1 MKSSF
6 DNIRIPISF
15 SEKPAADLNLV
26 AYLFSRNGKLLETT
40 PVRGET
46 AEFNT
51 AGVNPRLYKIYIAP
65 ATDSKIDAINS
76 IAELERFKPYELVLD
91 INREGVINPVIIP
104 DEFSRFWFFR
114 RCRVRGNV
122 IKNFSMGTL
131 TQDRGICHAR
141 VHICEV
147 DRILFW
153 INRIPD
159 RIITR
164 IPEIVVTPQWPI
176 PIPEPDPEPF
186 DGFVDPQIPR
196 INALNPQ
203 PLPPVDA
210 GRVRFGFNAASE
222 FSAQVDAPVQARI
235 NPAKAA
241 PAEIA
246 AAQSALLASPRV
258 LNALNSG
265 NATVIRKAIVDN
277 FAIFH
282 PYFCHIPWL
291 WPYFYRYD
299 ELALA
304 YTDLNGAFDITF
316 RYVDSGDKPDLYFWV
331 EVLIDG
337 VWTTVYRPSIPC
349 HTHWNYVCGSAV
361 TIRVTDPRVRW
372 ECNDIIDGD
381 ILWIKTIGSGA
392 SVSHIQQTD
401 SNSIIQGKNF
411 NHIGLSD
418 YLGINSIAA
427 NNKLSP
433 FGNNLHF
440 VVQFGSGLPAAGM
453 YYYRWSYRKLRNADL
468 SSAPAAAP
476 VSLHQGQS
484 LYKAYTYEYYDA
496 LMHKHFGQNAF
507 KLGPNSVNGQ
517 DDLFIIPPAMPADN
531 PVNAPELSPLW
542 DQNTLTVN
550 VDSTK
555 LDDGLYEFILEL
567 FDSNGNKLSA
577 IPKHLFQVPH
587 YSSFAP
593 SVDAPDIN
601 LLLNGG
607 NADGFKMKLRIDNSA
622 CAANVYKIKVN
633 GTEVTSDC
641 CGFVPYPAGA
651 DIEIAYR
658 AYHPHNLATFGFNV
672 QKGTCNDA
680 SQQAFTNA
688 SGMVIGNADNYV
700 RDIFSIYR
708 KEFSPAQLL
717 GVCAA
722 GGKAAFAEHLNVY
735 SLATN
740 GYGRLNYLDAAGLA
754 AFALE
759 PA

>member
-15 SEKPAADLNLV
+15 SEKPTEDIPLI
-26 AYLFSRNGKLLETT
+26 AYLFSRSGKLLESM
-40 PVRGET
+40 PVR
-46 AEFNT
+46 AEVIEFKT
-51 AGVNPRLYKIYIAP
+51 AGVNPRLYKIYVAP
-65 ATDSKIDAINS
+65 ASDKTTDAITTL
-76 IAELERFKPYELVLD
+76 AELERFKPYELVLD
-91 INREGVINPVIIP
+91 IDREGVINPALIP
-104 DEFSRFWFFR
+104 GEFSRFWFFR
-114 RCRVRGNV
+114 RCRVRGRV
-122 IKNFSMGTL
+122 IKNFSMGSL

-153 INRIPD
+153 ISRIPD
-159 RIITR
+159 RIILK

-176 PIPEPDPEPF
+176 PVPEPDPEPF
-186 DGFVDPQIPR
+186 SGLFERR
-196 INALNPQ
+196 ISVINELNPQ
-203 PLPPVDA
+203 PLPPIDS
-210 GRVRFGFNAASE
+210 GRISFGFNAASE
-222 FSAQVDAPVQARI
+222 FSVVQESSVMSRI
-235 NPAKAA
+235 NQLKTA
-241 PAEIA
+241 PAELTS
-246 AAQSALLASPRV
+246 AQTAIMSSPRV

-265 NATVIRKAIVDN
+265 NAALIRKTIVDN
-277 FAIFH
+277 FAVFH
-282 PYFCHIPWL
+282 PYFCHVSWL

-299 ELALA
+299 QVALA
-304 YTDLNGAFDITF
+304 YTDLNGAFDVTF
-316 RYVDSGDKPDLYFWV
+316 RYLDSGDKPDLYFWI

-337 VWTTVYRPSIPC
+337 VWTTVYKPSIPC
-349 HTHWNYVCGSAV
+349 HTYWDYVCGSA
-361 TIRVTDPRVRW
+361 IILRVTDPRVRW

-381 ILWIKTIGSGA
+381 IVWFKTIGSGA

-401 SNSIIQGKNF
+401 SNSMIQGKNF
-411 NHIGLSD
+411 NHIGLTD
-418 YLGINSIAA
+418 FLGINSISA

-440 VVQFGSGLPAAGM
+440 IVQFGSGLPAAGM

-468 SSAPAAAP
+468 SAATALAPA
-476 VSLHQGQS
+476 SLHQGQA

-496 LMHKHFGQNAF
+496 LMHKHFGQNSF
-507 KLGPNSVNGQ
+507 KLGPNSINGQ
-517 DDLFIIPPAMPADN
+517 DDLYIIPPAMPASN
-531 PVNAPELSPLW
+531 PVNAPESSPLW
-542 DQNTLTVN
+542 DQNTVTVN

-555 LDDGLYEFILEL
+555 LDDGLYEFIFEL
-567 FDSNGNKLSA
+567 FDVNGNKLSA
-577 IPKHLFQVPH
+577 LPKHLFQVPH
-587 YSSFAP
+587 YNSFTP

-601 LLLNGG
+601 LWLNGS
-607 NADGFKMKLRIDNSA
+607 NADAFTMRMRIDNA
-622 CAANVYKIKVN
+622 VCAANVYKIKVN
-633 GTEVTSDC
+633 GAEVTSDC

-672 QKGTCNDA
+672 KKGTCDDA

-688 SGMVIGNADNYV
+688 GGMVIGNTNNYV
-700 RDIFSIYR
+700 RDLFSIYR
-708 KEFSPAQLL
+708 KQFSPAQLL

-722 GGKAAFAEHLNVY
+722 GGKAAFAEHIQVY

-740 GYGRLNYLDAAGLA
+740 GYGRLTYLDATDLA